1 MNCEVSGSGVI
12 PLVCV
17 HGWGCEK
24 GQFDRLAHAFADDF
38 RIYRFDLPGH
48 GGTPLEGFAP
58 DFEVYAGAVA
68 EFIASRRLEK
78 PVVLGHS
85 MGGVLS
91 LMASPRVRPR
101 AIINLDGSMPAA
113 PHVLAGQ
120 VTLRG
125 WLDAPDF
132 RQRLAGALREGF
144 FLPSE
149 RDARCEEIIRT
160 MCSAPEAVL
169 RFLPEHIGDLKPDQI
184 LREVNVPVLYVGPDT
199 PRFDLARASAL
210 MPRLRFEQIQGAG
223 HFLHIYA
230 LPRVVALVRDF
241 LQTG

>member
-1 MNCEVSGSGVI
+1 
-12 PLVCV
+12 
-17 HGWGCEK
+17 
-24 GQFDRLAHAFADDF
+24 
-38 RIYRFDLPGH
+38 
-48 GGTPLEGFAP
+48 
-58 DFEVYAGAVA
+58 
-68 EFIASRRLEK
+68 
-78 PVVLGHS
+78 
-85 MGGVLS
+85 
-91 LMASPRVRPR
+91 
-101 AIINLDGSMPAA
+101 
-113 PHVLAGQ
+113 
-120 VTLRG
+120 
-125 WLDAPDF
+125 
-132 RQRLAGALREGF
+132 
-144 FLPSE
+144 
-149 RDARCEEIIRT
+149 